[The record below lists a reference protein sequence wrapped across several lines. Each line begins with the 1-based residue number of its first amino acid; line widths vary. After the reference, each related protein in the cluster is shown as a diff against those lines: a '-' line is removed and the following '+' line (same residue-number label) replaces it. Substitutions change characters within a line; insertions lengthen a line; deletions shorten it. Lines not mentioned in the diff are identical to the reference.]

1 MRAECELVPVR
12 IFSRLVVIEIII
24 IILLWT
30 QFRLILLRIRV
41 YFKQENRLVNS
52 NDVGRKVISVAR
64 LLSLH
69 SHSNE

>member
-12 IFSRLVVIEIII
+12 IFSRLVVIEI

-52 NDVGRKVISVAR
+52 NDVGGKVISVAR